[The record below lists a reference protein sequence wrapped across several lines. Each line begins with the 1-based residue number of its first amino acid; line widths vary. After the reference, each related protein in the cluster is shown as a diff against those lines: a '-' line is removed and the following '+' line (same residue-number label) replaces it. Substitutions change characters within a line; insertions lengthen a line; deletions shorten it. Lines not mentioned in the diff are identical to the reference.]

1 MRRKRNS
8 RFVLLILLFQMLA
21 GWLRVVTA
29 DCGILLLLA
38 SSDTSSGYRQT
49 VARLVQLARDKDG
62 SVEEAFGWR

>member
-8 RFVLLILLFQMLA
+8 RFVLLFQMLA

-38 SSDTSSGYRQT
+38 SNDTSSGYRQT